1 MSTLNIALL
10 TVGGVVLLVGLFSEP
25 LKRSIL
31 SVPLVCLSAGVLLGP
46 AVLGVLDPADWGNQ
60 AIILEQAARLTIAI
74 SLMGIALR
82 LPSGY
87 PLRRWRPLAVL
98 LGPVMVLMWLASG
111 LLAFLVLG
119 VPFWAAMLIG
129 AVITPTDPVVSS
141 TIVQGDLAEKNLP
154 ARVRHLL
161 SGESGANDG
170 LAYPLVFLSILMLQ
184 HPPGEAL
191 TEWLVRVLVW
201 EVGAAVVLGALMGYG
216 AGKLL
221 DLAQSRGYVTQPSY
235 LAYTLAL
242 SLAVLGSTRLLGTD
256 GILAVF
262 AAGVALN
269 VAVETANATEEERV
283 QEAVNRF
290 FVMPVFVLLGLALPW
305 AEWADLGWKGLVLAA
320 LVLLLRRLPWVL
332 ASIPLIPRASGARDG
347 LFLGWFGPIGVAALF
362 YATLAEH
369 QAGMHEAWVVGSL
382 VISVSVLVHGMSA
395 APLTRLYGRH
405 ASATPGEGTA
415 AGDR

>member
-1 MSTLNIALL
+1 
-10 TVGGVVLLVGLFSEP
+10 
-25 LKRSIL
+25 
-31 SVPLVCLSAGVLLGP
+31 
-46 AVLGVLDPADWGNQ
+46 
-60 AIILEQAARLTIAI
+60 
-74 SLMGIALR
+74 
-82 LPSGY
+82 
-87 PLRRWRPLAVL
+87 
-98 LGPVMVLMWLASG
+98 
-111 LLAFLVLG
+111 
-119 VPFWAAMLIG
+119 MLIG

-191 TEWLVRVLVW
+191 TQWLVRVLLW

-221 DLAQSRGYVTQPSY
+221 DLAQSRGYITQPSY

-242 SLAVLGSTRLLGTD
+242 SLAVLGSTRLLHTD

-269 VAVETANATEEERV
+269 MAVKTEDATQEERM

-290 FVMPVFVLLGLALPW
+290 FVLPVFVLLGLALPW
-305 AEWADLGWKGLVLAA
+305 GEWVELGWKGPVLAT
-320 LVLLLRRLPWVL
+320 LILLLRRLPWVL
-332 ASIPLIPRASGARDG
+332 ALTPLLPRAGGARDG
-347 LFLGWFGPIGVAALF
+347 LFLGWFGPIGIAALF

-369 QAGMHEAWVVGSL
+369 QAGLHEAWVVGSL
-382 VISVSVLVHGMSA
+382 VISASVLVHGVSA

-405 ASATPGEGTA
+405 ASCASGDDTG
-415 AGDR
+415 AGGR